1 MLNATPC
8 QPIGNDDGQY
18 LGALT
23 KKCSKCGEE
32 KSLTSFCRLPR
43 SKDGRYPSCKECES
57 AVTKAYYEKNREKVI
72 AAVRE
77 YATENR
83 EKVLES
89 KRNYYKKDPKG
100 FTAKTTAY
108 ARAHKEQCNAYKK
121 KWLEANPEKRRES
134 ANGWYASNKEQA
146 SEYRKTRYE
155 LDPKKY
161 NAATRDW
168 QSRNKERVSANA
180 KRWREENL
188 DRSRATVRRR
198 RAKMRY
204 VQWADDARI
213 LEVYSEALRLTEET
227 GVKHEV
233 DHVFPVSGRTVTGL
247 HVAENLR
254 AVPCSVNRSKNN
266 KLPGHLA
273 HELWDPEG
281 LDVYYPENSECLMN

>member
-1 MLNATPC
+1 MTNTAPC

-32 KSLTSFCRLPR
+32 KPLMGFCRLSR

-134 ANGWYASNKEQA
+134 ANGWYASNKEQS
-146 SEYRKTRYE
+146 SEYHKAKYAA
-155 LDPKKY
+155 DPEKY
-161 NAATRDW
+161 LAVTKAW
-168 QSRNKERVSANA
+168 QARNKERVAQNARDWRHANP
-180 KRWREENL
+180 
-188 DRSRATVRRR
+188 DRARATVSRRR
-198 RAKMRY
+198 L
-204 VQWADDARI
+204 RI
-213 LEVYSEALRLTEET
+213 QTTPWSDNQSILDVYTEAVRLTEET
-227 GVKHEV
+227 GVYHEV
-233 DHVFPVSGRTVTGL
+233 DHCYPVQGKTVSGL
-247 HVAENLR
+247 HVAANLR
-254 AVPCSVNRSKNN
+254 AVPYAVNRSKSC
-266 KLPGHLA
+266 KLPGHLQ
-273 HELWDPEG
+273 HELWETSG
-281 LDVYYPENSECLMN
+281 TRVYYGETKNA